1 MKLFRTIKNNFV
13 IILLVLSSIGLG
25 ILALSTALELRE
37 TRSPTP
43 ADTRALSPP
52 CSVTFTI
59 SDTAPRDGITIIT
72 PSPTIIA
79 KVQTSVTK
87 TVVQPS
93 PTITLAP
100 STAPSPTTPIGS
112 INPTVT
118 PTKTPAPTLASTKT
132 PTPEIT
138 TLPQTGGTTSTTPTV
153 VQPDVPVAGSLLP
166 TMGIIG
172 LGIILLLYSFTL
184 RRR

>member
-59 SDTAPRDGITIIT
+59 SDTTPRDGTTIVT
-72 PSPTIIA
+72 PSPTA
-79 KVQTSVTK
+79 A
-87 TVVQPS
+87 VVL
-93 PTITLAP
+93 PTT
-100 STAPSPTTPIGS
+100 PSPTTPIGS

-118 PTKTPAPTLASTKT
+118 PTKTPTPTLAPTKT

-138 TLPQTGGTTSTTPTV
+138 TLPQTGGITLTTPTPIESGPTV

-172 LGIILLLYSFTL
+172 LGIILLLYSITL
-184 RRR
+184 RRG